1 MRENATNQELEHKGH
16 LWPSASN
23 KEDILRLTR
32 SKGLR
37 RGTVLPVFGLLAIML
52 LAACGA
58 QSATPAPATE
68 ATTPPPASATE
79 NADNGLRS
87 ITHLRGTAEIPVQPQ
102 RVVALSAAYIDH
114 LLTIGE
120 KPVGVNNEE
129 RYGGDYLPY
138 LADELN
144 GVATLGSAD
153 SPNLEAILQLDP
165 DVILVESRTA
175 ENSYEQLSKIA
186 PTIVLGTEWKDY
198 DEDPDFW
205 TEDLLKIA
213 EMYDKTDL
221 AQAKIA
227 ELNEKTSAVKAL
239 VEKSDYR
246 KLAYIRVRQKLL
258 QVYAQNG
265 HPTNTLLYRDLGF
278 EPSEI
283 TPVEQRQ
290 DLSLEGVANLDA
302 NRLILEVD
310 PNGGDFLKSAQE
322 SAIWQ
327 SVPAVQQN
335 QVYETDSFWL
345 FKGWGVLGRTEIVE
359 DVRKLVE

>member
-1 MRENATNQELEHKGH
+1 MREKLSNQELEHRGD
-16 LWPSASN
+16 LCPSASN
-23 KEDILRLTR
+23 KKDILRLTR
-32 SKGLR
+32 SRGLR
-37 RGTVLPVFGLLAIML
+37 RGVVLPVFGLLVIML

-68 ATTPPPASATE
+68 ATTPPHASSTE
-79 NADNGLRS
+79 NGLRS
-87 ITHLRGTAEIPVQPQ
+87 ITHLRGTAEIPLQPQ

-120 KPVGVNNEE
+120 KPIGVNNEE
-129 RYGGDYLPY
+129 RYGGNYLPY

-144 GVATLGSAD
+144 GVAEVGSAD

-186 PTIVLGTEWKDY
+186 PTIVLGNEWKDY

-213 EMYDKTDL
+213 EMYDKTEL
-221 AQAKIA
+221 AQTKIA

-265 HPTNTLLYRDLGF
+265 HPTNTLLYHELGF
-278 EPSEI
+278 EPSGI
-283 TPVEQRQ
+283 TPVDQRQ
-290 DLSLEGVANLDA
+290 DLSLEGVASLDA
-302 NRLILEVD
+302 NRLILEAD
-310 PNGGDFLKSAQE
+310 PNGRDFLQTAQE

-359 DVRKLVE
+359 DVRRLVE